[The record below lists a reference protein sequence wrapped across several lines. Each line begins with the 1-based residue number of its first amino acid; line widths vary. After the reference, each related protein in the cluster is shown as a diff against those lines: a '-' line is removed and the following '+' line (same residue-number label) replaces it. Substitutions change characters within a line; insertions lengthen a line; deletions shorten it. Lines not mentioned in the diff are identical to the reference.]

1 MDTNQIDNLNF
12 DNIDRTCQEDITS
25 KLEREEMLT
34 NQIERLVILQWER
47 DMGSHC
53 EALRRM
59 FTEALVTIARMVR
72 NGGLFR

>member
-12 DNIDRTCQEDITS
+12 DNIDRTCQEDIIS

-34 NQIERLVILQWER
+34 NQIEILVILQWER

-53 EALRRM
+53 
-59 FTEALVTIARMVR
+59 
-72 NGGLFR
+72 